1 MTSYRYLVAL
11 RRSWVI
17 LLVAIILGVG
27 AGYGGSALATPVY
40 TAKAKLYFSIGAGTS
55 GTDLNQGSTYVQAQM
70 LSYAELATSPIV
82 LGPVI
87 DSLGLETSPATLAGT
102 IDATTP
108 QGTTLLEISAN
119 APNAEQAAHVA
130 NAIAGS
136 LSSEIDRLVPVSTSS
151 KKALAVTLVT
161 PASAPLSPSAPDT
174 SRNILAG
181 IVLGLI
187 VGVLIMVL
195 RQRIESRVEGAAALA
210 ELTNAPLLASIGRRH
225 RGPASGSDHVHAVLV
240 TEADRQ
246 LGATLLSAMGGD
258 SQHFS
263 VLMTSSVPLEGT
275 SVTALGLALALGER
289 RSRVLLVEGNLRRP
303 SLAHR
308 TGLSAGPG
316 LSDILASSDSA
327 ESAVQVN
334 ESAGIDILV
343 AGAVSGDPSALLSSQ
358 AFATLIATAE
368 QDYDVIII
376 DVAPIT
382 VVADAMIIG
391 PLVSGAI
398 VIADSTRVRR
408 AKLVSALDSLT
419 AAQIP
424 IIGVVLNNARTHVP
438 RYQSAV
444 PPVIVRAPAAAAR
457 AGGDVEQEIPTA
469 GGN

>member
-1 MTSYRYLVAL
+1 MTSYSYLVAL
-11 RRSWVI
+11 RRSWAI
-17 LLVAIILGVG
+17 LLVAVILGVG
-27 AGYGGSALATPVY
+27 AGYVGSAFATPVY
-40 TAKAKLYFSIGAGTS
+40 TANAKLYFSIGAGTS

-82 LGPVI
+82 LGPVV
-87 DSLGLETSPATLAGT
+87 DSLGLETSPAALAGT

-108 QGTTLLEISAN
+108 QGTALLEISAN

-130 NAIAGS
+130 NAVAES
-136 LSSEIDRLVPVSTSS
+136 LSSEIDRLVPVSTNS
-151 KKALAVTLVT
+151 KKALAVTLVM
-161 PASAPLSPSAPDT
+161 PASAPLSQSAPDT

-210 ELTNAPLLASIGRRH
+210 ELTNAPLLASIGRRY
-225 RGPASGSDHVHAVLV
+225 RGPASGSDDVHAMLV

-246 LGATLLSAMGGD
+246 LGAALLSAMVD

-289 RSRVLLVEGNLRRP
+289 RSRVLLIEGNLRRP
-303 SLAHR
+303 TIAHR

-316 LSDILASSDSA
+316 LSDILAGSDSA

-334 ESAGIDILV
+334 ESAGIDVLV

-368 QDYDVIII
+368 RDYDVVII

-382 VVADAMIIG
+382 VTADAMIIG
-391 PLVSGAI
+391 PHVSGAI
-398 VIADSTRVRR
+398 VIADSTRVRG

-419 AAQIP
+419 AARIP
-424 IIGVVLNNARTHVP
+424 IIGVVLNNVRTHVP
-438 RYQSAV
+438 HYENAV
-444 PPVIVRAPAAAAR
+444 PPVIVRAPAAAAFV
-457 AGGDVEQEIPTA
+457 GGDVEREIPTA